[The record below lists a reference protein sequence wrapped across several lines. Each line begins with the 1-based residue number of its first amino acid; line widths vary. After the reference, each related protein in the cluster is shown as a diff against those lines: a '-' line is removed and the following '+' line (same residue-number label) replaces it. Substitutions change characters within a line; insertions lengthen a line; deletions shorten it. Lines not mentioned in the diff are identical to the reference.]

1 MQIRF
6 TANVLANLDAIEAH
20 WQGQGDGRG
29 FDRLLA
35 ELDDVVLPNLSR
47 FPRMG
52 RLFLERAPDSVE
64 AQRLHAGIRARLA
77 AGQQIRE
84 YVLDEHLL
92 LYRVG
97 DEVLDLLALR
107 HQKQLGFDLGDA
119 LDGGR

>member
-6 TANVLANLDAIEAH
+6 TVNVLANLDAIEAYL
-20 WQGQGDGRG
+20 QGRGEGQG

-35 ELDDVVLPNLSR
+35 ELNDVVLPNLSR

-52 RLFLERAPDSVE
+52 RLFLDRAPDSVE

-77 AGQQIRE
+77 TGQQIRE

-92 LYRVG
+92 LYRVSDG
-97 DEVLDLLALR
+97 AVDLLALR
-107 HQKQLGFDLGDA
+107 HQKQLGFDMGDA
-119 LDGGR
+119 LEGRR